1 MNAIFDKYKAPLEA
15 LIFTSPSPLTV
26 EEITDCLSAYYDHS
40 PVTIQ
45 ETVALLDQLYHF
57 YTQNNFGF
65 ELIKS
70 AGGYQFY
77 SKPEYQSVI
86 SLLLQQ
92 NSKKKLSTTIL
103 ETLSIVAY
111 KQPVT
116 KSEIEHIRGVNCDY
130 AIQKLLDK
138 NLITIK
144 GKSNDPGRP
153 LLYATSVFFMEYFGI
168 NDIKDLPQLKDL
180 RELSN
185 QIGEN
190 KHD

>member
-1 MNAIFDKYKAPLEA
+1 M
-15 LIFTSPSPLTV
+15 
-26 EEITDCLSAYYDHS
+26 
-40 PVTIQ
+40 
-45 ETVALLDQLYHF
+45 
-57 YTQNNFGF
+57 
-65 ELIKS
+65 IKS
-70 AGGYQFY
+70 AGGYQSY

-185 QIGEN
+185 EIGEN
-190 KHD
+190 KDD